1 MFDLQISDNRHLQ
14 EWFNEACDDYDT
26 YLAEQLLS
34 IGADINLVDIDDSY
48 PLSRACA
55 AGDENMVRFLLALGA
70 DVNNTSLAL
79 SEACRQEDGSVDV
92 LIMLLDAGANLS
104 FWLFDYNHPLMA
116 AYECGNLEATQIVL
130 ESYKCSPQL
139 GFCCG
144 ICYACSDSSA
154 VPRYLYSIM
163 VHTSTT
169 NVNLHSY
176 ATPRIPMYMK

>member
-1 MFDLQISDNRHLQ
+1 MQQWFDRACNDN
-14 EWFNEACDDYDT
+14 DT
-26 YLAEQLLS
+26 YLAERPLT
-34 IGADINLVDIDDSY
+34 IGANIDFIGVDKSY

-55 AGDENMVRFLLALGA
+55 ARDKFLVKFLLAQGA
-70 DVNNTSLAL
+70 DVNRTSLAL